1 MNSEYPHPITCCR
14 TSTWPHIMNGDIP
27 SQYLPA
33 GIWIKTATCSQCSYQ
48 WCHKWCHIII
58 MRLLYYRIYPLKNH
72 SKIKSHKILL
82 VHNIHF
88 SCQIILTF
96 CTEHGGV
103 TAMLC
108 AKVQNDLTTEKYIM
122 CKNKFSKFEV
132 KMFYIAINVRWPW
145 STHSCVVDQKKKK
158 RNNKKICDHAQVT
171 R

>member
-48 WCHKWCHIII
+48 WCHKWWNIII
-58 MRLLYYRIYPLKNH
+58 MRLLYYRIYPPKTH
-72 SKIKSHKILL
+72 FKIKSHKILL

-96 CTEHGGV
+96 CTEHGSV

-108 AKVQNDLTTEKYIM
+108 AKFQNDLTTEKYIM
-122 CKNKFSKFEV
+122 CKKNSQNLRSRCS
-132 KMFYIAINVRWPW
+132 ILQ
-145 STHSCVVDQKKKK
+145 STSDDPGAPTAVWWIKKK
-158 RNNKKICDHAQVT
+158 RKEIIKKSVIMHK
-171 R
+171 